1 MKKIIF
7 KIKELIWKLFK
18 QNSLSDCKNIVC
30 YICGGESLPQ
40 PLEEEEEKMYILEN
54 EKGNE
59 FAREKLIEHNLRL
72 VVFIAKKYENSGIDF
87 EDLISIGSMGL
98 IKAVKTFRSDK
109 NIKLATY
116 ASRCIDNEILMQL
129 RKSTR
134 EKNEVSLEK
143 PLSQDKEGNMLL
155 LADVISN
162 DEEEIDQG
170 LLLSDE
176 KKAIW
181 RIMNKLEQREKE
193 IMLLRFGLEGQ
204 DELTQKEVADKM
216 GISQSYIS
224 RIEKKVLNKM
234 KKELE
239 KTM

>member
-1 MKKIIF
+1 MQKIIF
-7 KIKELIWKLFK
+7 KIKELFWKIFRQKLF
-18 QNSLSDCKNIVC
+18 SESENIVC
-30 YICGGESLPQ
+30 FICGGETLPQ
-40 PLEEEEEKMYILEN
+40 PLDEDEEKIYILEN

-72 VVFIAKKYENSGIDF
+72 VVYIAKKYENSGIEF

-134 EKNEVSLEK
+134 EKNEISLDK
-143 PLSQDKEGNMLL
+143 PLSEDKEGNTLL

-162 DEEEIDQG
+162 DEEEIDQN
-170 LLLSDE
+170 LMLSDE

-181 RIMNKLEQREKE
+181 GIMNKLEKRERE

-224 RIEKKVLNKM
+224 RIEKKVLSKM